1 MTEKQAGL
9 MAIAMA
15 YSRAFHTAYESPKIF
30 DEFLADALLSP
41 VVTIYLVVN
50 EVTL

>member
-15 YSRAFHTAYESPKIF
+15 YSCAFHAGYESPKIF
-30 DEFLADALLSP
+30 DEFLAVSLFSP
-41 VVTIYLVVN
+41 VVTIYLLDN